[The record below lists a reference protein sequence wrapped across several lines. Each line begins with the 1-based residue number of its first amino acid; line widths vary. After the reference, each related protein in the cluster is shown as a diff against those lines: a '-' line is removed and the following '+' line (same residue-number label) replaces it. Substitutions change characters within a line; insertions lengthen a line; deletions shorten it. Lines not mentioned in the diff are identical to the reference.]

1 MIYVCT
7 LHILHINVHYVY
19 FSIGEETLSYHFSHN
34 CLSII
39 EAGKLSL
46 QLQVANILD
55 FAGNMVS
62 FLTTELCSLSTQVA
76 INNT

>member
-1 MIYVCT
+1 MIYIYT

-19 FSIGEETLSYHFSHN
+19 FSIGEETLSYHLSHN

-46 QLQVANILD
+46 QCQVANIFD
-55 FAGNMVS
+55 FAGHMVS
-62 FLTTELCSLSTQVA
+62 FLTTELCSLNTEVA